1 MIDYNEAIRAIK
13 DNNGFKPNKK
23 EDSFYRTYTI
33 QNSRPIQIRISNHGT
48 HLWTW
53 YDKDYDPSYAINICV
68 VFSEDGCHSSDT
80 TVDTRIKDEQG
91 NIIGERKPF
100 EVKQFVYN
108 CQNLDNNDAALIN
121 MEIQNTWKNGGFQD
135 PLAGTPKQANVI
147 PLRTN
152 NNDNNTDIK
161 KENIM
166 RNKRTYRLTESKLR
180 GMIREAVKSVINESV
195 SSTAADKLIQ
205 CERNVNGVLNTIKNN
220 VIELIDSIKDGT
232 DFRVYS
238 KIMNDFKYSYP
249 QMINDCYKPIID
261 EYIQSSTEVNN
272 EDFCEPED
280 WYERNEHGDF
290 DTY

>member
-68 VFSEDGCHSSDT
+68 VFSEDGSHSSDT

-121 MEIQNTWKNGGFQD
+121 MEIQNTWKNGGYQD

-161 KENIM
+161 TENIM
-166 RNKRTYRLTESKLR
+166 RNKRTYRLTENRLR
-180 GMIREAVKSVINESV
+180 GMIREAVKNTLNEISDDLLKR
-195 SSTAADKLIQ
+195 AEEKA
-205 CERNVNGVLNTIKNN
+205 
-220 VIELIDSIKDGT
+220 
-232 DFRVYS
+232 
-238 KIMNDFKYSYP
+238 
-249 QMINDCYKPIID
+249 
-261 EYIQSSTEVNN
+261 
-272 EDFCEPED
+272 
-280 WYERNEHGDF
+280 RNEYDDAWAKSPYWDDWDNEYPEHDKFLAKRKRQMKAFRDELRNRGSWEEGNGWDIYS
-290 DTY
+290 DN

>member
-68 VFSEDGCHSSDT
+68 VFSKDGSHSSDT

-166 RNKRTYRLTESKLR
+166 RNKRTYRLTENRLR
-180 GMIREAVKSVINESV
+180 GMIREAVKNTLNEISDDLLKR
-195 SSTAADKLIQ
+195 AEEKA
-205 CERNVNGVLNTIKNN
+205 
-220 VIELIDSIKDGT
+220 
-232 DFRVYS
+232 
-238 KIMNDFKYSYP
+238 
-249 QMINDCYKPIID
+249 
-261 EYIQSSTEVNN
+261 
-272 EDFCEPED
+272 
-280 WYERNEHGDF
+280 RNEYDDAWAKSPYWDDWDNEYPEHDKFLAKRKRQMKAFRDELRNRGSWEEGNGWDIYS
-290 DTY
+290 DN

>member
-68 VFSEDGCHSSDT
+68 VFSEDGSHSSDT

-121 MEIQNTWKNGGFQD
+121 MEIQNTWKNGGYQD

-152 NNDNNTDIK
+152 N
-161 KENIM
+161 
-166 RNKRTYRLTESKLR
+166 RY
-180 GMIREAVKSVINESV
+180 
-195 SSTAADKLIQ
+195 
-205 CERNVNGVLNTIKNN
+205 
-220 VIELIDSIKDGT
+220 
-232 DFRVYS
+232 
-238 KIMNDFKYSYP
+238 KILS
-249 QMINDCYKPIID
+249 
-261 EYIQSSTEVNN
+261 
-272 EDFCEPED
+272 
-280 WYERNEHGDF
+280 
-290 DTY
+290 

>member
-68 VFSEDGCHSSDT
+68 VFSKDGSHSSDT

-161 KENIM
+161 TENIM
-166 RNKRTYRLTESKLR
+166 RNKRTYRLTENRLR
-180 GMIREAVKSVINESV
+180 GMIREAVKNTLNEISDDLLKR
-195 SSTAADKLIQ
+195 AEEKA
-205 CERNVNGVLNTIKNN
+205 
-220 VIELIDSIKDGT
+220 
-232 DFRVYS
+232 
-238 KIMNDFKYSYP
+238 
-249 QMINDCYKPIID
+249 
-261 EYIQSSTEVNN
+261 
-272 EDFCEPED
+272 
-280 WYERNEHGDF
+280 RNEYDDAWAKSPYWDDWDNEYPEHDKFLAKRKRQMKAFRDELRNRGSWEEGNGWDIYS
-290 DTY
+290 DN

>member
-23 EDSFYRTYTI
+23 EDSFCRTYTI

-68 VFSEDGCHSSDT
+68 VFSEDGSHSSDT

-161 KENIM
+161 K
-166 RNKRTYRLTESKLR
+166 
-180 GMIREAVKSVINESV
+180 REYYEK
-195 SSTAADKLIQ
+195 Q
-205 CERNVNGVLNTIKNN
+205 KN
-220 VIELIDSIKDGT
+220 L
-232 DFRVYS
+232 
-238 KIMNDFKYSYP
+238 
-249 QMINDCYKPIID
+249 
-261 EYIQSSTEVNN
+261 
-272 EDFCEPED
+272 
-280 WYERNEHGDF
+280 
-290 DTY
+290 

>member
-68 VFSEDGCHSSDT
+68 VFSEDGSHSSDT

-161 KENIM
+161 TENIM
-166 RNKRTYRLTESKLR
+166 RNKRTYRLTENRLR
-180 GMIREAVKSVINESV
+180 GMIREAVKNTLNEISDDLLKR
-195 SSTAADKLIQ
+195 AEEKA
-205 CERNVNGVLNTIKNN
+205 
-220 VIELIDSIKDGT
+220 
-232 DFRVYS
+232 
-238 KIMNDFKYSYP
+238 
-249 QMINDCYKPIID
+249 
-261 EYIQSSTEVNN
+261 
-272 EDFCEPED
+272 
-280 WYERNEHGDF
+280 RNEYDDVWAKSPYWDDWDNEYPEHDKFLAKRKRQRKAFRDELRNRGSWEEGNGWDIYS
-290 DTY
+290 DN

>member
-68 VFSEDGCHSSDT
+68 VFSEDGSHSSDT

-161 KENIM
+161 TENIM
-166 RNKRTYRLTESKLR
+166 RNKRTYRLTENRLR
-180 GMIREAVKSVINESV
+180 GMIREAVKNTLNEISDDLLKR
-195 SSTAADKLIQ
+195 AEEKA
-205 CERNVNGVLNTIKNN
+205 
-220 VIELIDSIKDGT
+220 
-232 DFRVYS
+232 
-238 KIMNDFKYSYP
+238 
-249 QMINDCYKPIID
+249 
-261 EYIQSSTEVNN
+261 
-272 EDFCEPED
+272 
-280 WYERNEHGDF
+280 RNEYDDAWAKSPYWDDWDNEYPEHDKFLAKRKRQMKAFRDELRNRGSWEEGNGWDIYS
-290 DTY
+290 DN